1 MLDDIIYH
9 DCLYG
14 EYPAAG
20 ETKMKE
26 SAEASSSVHG
36 VAHPKILQ
44 ENKSARR
51 RRGVC
56 GVRIVKE
63 WRKLTETPKESL
75 HGPLSGMIK

>member
-1 MLDDIIYH
+1 MIDDIIYH
-9 DCLYG
+9 DCLHD

-20 ETKMKE
+20 ETKVKE

-36 VAHPKILQ
+36 VAHPEILQ

-56 GVRIVKE
+56 GIRIVKE
-63 WRKLTETPKESL
+63 WRKFDRNTKGKLARSFVR
-75 HGPLSGMIK
+75 HD